1 MKLYEKERCVVKM
14 VIKTDIVNELETLKK
29 KNKSLSV
36 TSQFNSIVDKL
47 KKYRS
52 DYDRDFSKF
61 IMSNT
66 VELTKIEGEI
76 ASYKLK
82 KNSATADAEQEKK
95 DAMTKLVAAIKG
107 EKDYLES
114 DDFKNGH
121 MDG

>member
-1 MKLYEKERCVVKM
+1 M

-61 IMSNT
+61 IMSKT

-121 MDG
+121 MYG